1 MEGESKTKKPRSVLS
16 DELSYAINDLTEEL
30 SASSL
35 WDDEAFRNAILSE
48 ALPKQLQKAIGLDV
62 ILTRVPANY
71 LRAILAASWPADSS
85 TKRPYSWTIC
95 FL

>member
-1 MEGESKTKKPRSVLS
+1 MS

-35 WDDEAFRNAILSE
+35 WDDVAFRNAILSE

-62 ILTRVPANY
+62 ILKRVPTNY
-71 LRAILAASWPADSS
+71 LRAIFGSYLAGRFIYAKGPNPGQFAFFEYMVE
-85 TKRPYSWTIC
+85 KRRALNI
-95 FL
+95 